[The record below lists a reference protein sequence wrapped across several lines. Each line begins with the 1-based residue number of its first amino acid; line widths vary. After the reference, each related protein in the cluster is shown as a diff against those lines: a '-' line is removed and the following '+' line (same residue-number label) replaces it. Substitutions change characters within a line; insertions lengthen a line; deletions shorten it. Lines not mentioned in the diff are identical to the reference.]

1 MSFPTASIVTSR
13 GLCLASLI
21 CSSSGNSLLLSDAFC
36 QHRTAFIRNISRLR
50 TRTPKKVYWFKRMAP
65 PVFDATEIQRKL
77 EETPEARFM
86 KVGPARIHESS
97 SAFYDP
103 LLNKFTNMIMFKG
116 QKELAEENM
125 RLAFENI
132 KKIQMEKYH
141 ATTDVTAKM
150 RVELNPLKIFHQAV
164 ENCKPVLAL
173 TPIKRGGVTYQV
185 PVSVRDK
192 TAEWTAMKWLILAG
206 REHEHQIHFRETI
219 AKELI
224 AAFQNE
230 GRVIKRKYD
239 LHKQC
244 EANKAYAHYRWS
256 R

>member
-1 MSFPTASIVTSR
+1 M
-13 GLCLASLI
+13 
-21 CSSSGNSLLLSDAFC
+21 
-36 QHRTAFIRNISRLR
+36 
-50 TRTPKKVYWFKRMAP
+50 
-65 PVFDATEIQRKL
+65 FDVTEIQRKL
-77 EETPEARFM
+77 EETPEARFE
-86 KVGPARIHESS
+86 KVGPARVHESS
-97 SAFYDP
+97 SVFYDTH
-103 LLNKFTNMIMFKG
+103 LNKFTNMIMLAGRK
-116 QKELAEENM
+116 QLAEENM
-125 RLAFENI
+125 RRAFENI

-141 ATTDVTAKM
+141 ATTDATAKSEI
-150 RVELNPLKIFHQAV
+150 ELNPLTIFHQAI

-206 REHEHQIHFRETI
+206 RDHERQVQFRDTI
-219 AKELI
+219 ARELI
-224 AAFQNE
+224 AAFHNE